1 MSDVVPEVPLTNDVA
16 RIDAQLEQTLEQV
29 FSTSAGLHAG
39 STDLH
44 LDRGLWATLAELGF
58 TRLTSAA
65 TGAGWI
71 EAAGLLRAAARHAA
85 AVPVAENDVLAGWL
99 IEQAGLPDDPSIVR
113 TACVA
118 DASGAASGVPWASE
132 VDRIAVLRESADGW
146 RVADVP
152 IADANVKQGRDLA
165 GRPSDDVRIDLAK
178 FPSAQV
184 GPEVARAY
192 DLRGALARAL
202 QSAGA
207 MERLLKMSGQYVTE
221 RVQFGRPLA
230 KFQAIQNLVADIA
243 CETALANAAVDAAVV
258 EMASGHGDLDRV
270 ELAVAIARSVVG
282 HAASVTVRNAHQV
295 HGAIGTTLEHRLH
308 EFTKP
313 LLAWRM
319 EFGSVREW
327 DARLTEMLARPGVDL
342 WSFGV
347 RAD

>member
-1 MSDVVPEVPLTNDVA
+1 MSDAT

-29 FSTSAGLHAG
+29 FSTAAGLHEG

-44 LDRGLWATLAELGF
+44 FDRALWSTLAELGF

-71 EAAGLLRAAARHAA
+71 EAAGLLRAAGRHAA

-99 IEQAGLPDDPSIVR
+99 VEQAGLRDDPSIIR
-113 TACVA
+113 TSCIV
-118 DASGAASGVPWASE
+118 DVFGAAADVPWASE
-132 VDRIAVLRESADGW
+132 VDRIAVLRESPDGW

-152 IADANVKQGRDLA
+152 VADVTLTRGRDLA
-165 GRPSDDVRIDLAK
+165 GRPTDGLRVDLAK
-178 FPSAQV
+178 HASGKISA
-184 GPEVARAY
+184 EKAHEY
-192 DLRGALARAL
+192 DLRGALARAV
-202 QSAGA
+202 QCAGA
-207 MERLLKMSGQYVTE
+207 MDRLLAMSGQYVTE
-221 RVQFGRPLA
+221 RVQFGRALA
-230 KFQAIQNLVADIA
+230 KFQAIQHLVADIA
-243 CETALANAAVDAAVV
+243 CETALANAAVEAAVS
-258 EMASGHGDLDRV
+258 EMAAGHGDPDRI

-308 EFTKP
+308 EYTKP
-313 LLAWRM
+313 ILAWRS

-327 DARLTEMLARPGVDL
+327 DARLTAMLARPGVDL

-347 RAD
+347 PVPDRR

>member
-1 MSDVVPEVPLTNDVA
+1 MIEVP

-29 FSTSAGLHAG
+29 FSTAAGLGEG

-44 LDRGLWATLAELGF
+44 FDRVLWSTLAELGL

-71 EAAGLLRAAARHAA
+71 EAAGLLRAAGRHAA
-85 AVPVAENDVLAGWL
+85 AVPLAENDVLAGWL
-99 IEQAGLPDDPSIVR
+99 IEQAGLPDDPSLIR
-113 TACVA
+113 TSCVV
-118 DASGAASGVPWASE
+118 DAFGAAADVPWASA
-132 VDRIAVLRESADGW
+132 VDRVAVLRESADGW

-152 IADANVKQGRDLA
+152 VADVALTRGRDLA
-165 GRPSDDVRIDLAK
+165 GRPTDGVRIDLAK
-178 FPSAQV
+178 HASAKISAESV
-184 GPEVARAY
+184 RAY
-192 DLRGALARAL
+192 DLHGALARAV

-207 MERLLKMSGQYVTE
+207 MERLLAMSGQYVTE
-221 RVQFGRPLA
+221 RVQFGRALA
-230 KFQAIQNLVADIA
+230 KFQAIQHLVADIA
-243 CETALANAAVDAAVV
+243 SETALANAAVEAAVF
-258 EMASGHGDLDRV
+258 EMASGHGSLDRV

-308 EFTKP
+308 EYTKP
-313 LLAWRM
+313 ILAWRG

-327 DARLTEMLARPGVDL
+327 DARLTAMLSRPGVDL

-347 RAD
+347 PADRG